1 MFSFL
6 QIVLLTALM
15 FFFQYDI
22 ANTQVTTYG
31 TPVLAGLISGAIMG
45 DITIGLL
52 IGGTMQLM
60 SLGVGGYGGSSVPN
74 YQIGAII
81 GVAFAVGIGG
91 GLESGLAVGI
101 PTAALG
107 VQLDVFGKMIGSF
120 FLHKAQAAGDKLNT
134 KSMYRWILC
143 GFFGRP
149 FMAALVVFIALTAG
163 SAVIQT
169 LLDNMP
175 KWLSGG
181 LNVAGGL
188 LPAVGFAIL
197 LKYMPFNKYFMYAI
211 LGFVLASYFNAPMLA
226 IALLGLV
233 AAILTFKQT
242 ERFNAL
248 TSVTPVQGGNR
259 YDE

>member
-1 MFSFL
+1 MFTFI

-15 FFFQYDI
+15 FFFQYDV

-31 TPVLAGLISGAIMG
+31 TPVLAGLISGVIMG
-45 DITIGLL
+45 DVTMGLL

-81 GVAFAVGIGG
+81 GTAFAVAIGG

-107 VQLDVFGKMIGSF
+107 VQLDVFGKMVGSF
-120 FLHKAQAAGDKLNT
+120 FLHKAQECGQKLET
-134 KSMYRWILC
+134 KKMYRWILC
-143 GFFGRP
+143 GFLGRP
-149 FMAALVVFIALTAG
+149 LMAAVVVFIALTAG
-163 SAVIQT
+163 ASVIEM
-169 LLDNMP
+169 LLANMP
-175 KWLSGG
+175 DWLNGG
-181 LNVAGGL
+181 LSVAGGL

-197 LKYMPFNKYFMYAI
+197 LKYMPFNKYYMYAI
-211 LGFVLASYFNAPMLA
+211 LGFVLASYFGAPMLA
-226 IALLGLV
+226 VALLGFV
-233 AAILTFKQT
+233 AAVLTFKQT
-242 ERFNAL
+242 ERFNSL
-248 TSVTPVQGGNR
+248 TAVTPVQGGNR

>member
-1 MFSFL
+1 MFTIV

-15 FFFQYDI
+15 FFFQYDV

-31 TPVLAGLISGAIMG
+31 TPVLAGLVSGFIMG
-45 DITIGLL
+45 DVTMGLL

-81 GVAFAVGIGG
+81 GVAFAVAVGG

-107 VQLDVFGKMIGSF
+107 VQLDVIGKMVGSF
-120 FLHKAQAAGDKLNT
+120 FLHKAQESGQKLET
-134 KSMYRWILC
+134 KKMYRWVLA
-143 GFFGRP
+143 GFLGRP
-149 FMAALVVFIALTAG
+149 LMAALVVFIALTAG
-163 SAVIQT
+163 ASVIEM
-169 LLDNMP
+169 LLANMP
-175 KWLSGG
+175 VWLNGG
-181 LNVAGGL
+181 LSVAGGL

-197 LKYMPFNKYFMYAI
+197 LKYMPFNKYYIYAI

-226 IALLGLV
+226 VALIGFV
-233 AAILTFKQT
+233 AAVLTFKQT
-242 ERFNAL
+242 ERFNNVSA
-248 TSVTPVQGGNR
+248 SGVRGGNN

>member
-1 MFSFL
+1 MFTIV

-15 FFFQYDI
+15 FFFQYDV

-31 TPVLAGLISGAIMG
+31 TPVLAGLVSGFIMG
-45 DITIGLL
+45 DITMGLL

-81 GVAFAVGIGG
+81 GVAFAVAVGG

-107 VQLDVFGKMIGSF
+107 VQLDVVGKMVGSF
-120 FLHKAQAAGDKLNT
+120 FLHKAQESGQKLET
-134 KSMYRWILC
+134 KKMYRWVLA
-143 GFFGRP
+143 GFLGRP

-163 SAVIQT
+163 SSVIEM
-169 LLDNMP
+169 LLANMP
-175 KWLSGG
+175 AWLNGG
-181 LNVAGGL
+181 LSVAGGL

-197 LKYMPFNKYFMYAI
+197 LKYMPFNKYYIYAI

-226 IALLGLV
+226 VALIGFV
-233 AAILTFKQT
+233 AAVLTFKQT
-242 ERFNAL
+242 ERFNNVSAGG
-248 TSVTPVQGGNR
+248 VRGGNN

>member
-1 MFSFL
+1 MFNL
-6 QIVLLTALM
+6 VQILLLTALM

-31 TPVLAGLISGAIMG
+31 TPVLAGLAAGAIMG
-45 DITIGLL
+45 DVAMGLL

-81 GVAFAVGIGG
+81 GVAFACAIGG

-120 FLHKAQAAGDKLNT
+120 FLHKAQACGDKLET
-134 KSMYRWILC
+134 KKMYRWILC
-143 GFFGRP
+143 GFLGRP
-149 FMAALVVFIALTAG
+149 LMAALVVFIALTAG
-163 SAVIQT
+163 AGMIET
-169 LLDNMP
+169 LLKNMP
-175 KWLSGG
+175 TWLNGG
-181 LNVAGGL
+181 LSVAGGL

-197 LKYMPFNKYFMYAI
+197 LKYMPFNKYFVYAI
-211 LGFVLASYFNAPMLA
+211 AGFVLTSFFKAPMLA
-226 IALLGLV
+226 VALLGFV
-233 AAILTFKQT
+233 AAYLTFRQT
-242 ERFNAL
+242 ERFQ
-248 TSVTPVQGGNR
+248 SVTGGNGNR
-259 YDE
+259 GGNNYDE